1 MNYEDEK
8 FIKVYT
14 RDTAAWLALP
24 WQCRGLMLEISRK
37 MPQLTGELSL
47 GRKGLETLAALLRA
61 DWAEIEPFIRE
72 LIADGRI
79 VYDEEQQLI
88 RDPQH
93 VERQT
98 AIASTARRSQDYR
111 ERVQATK
118 PQRKPR
124 KTKEKVA
131 VTQRHADATQHHA
144 ESLLDETRLDQ
155 TRTDESE
162 NARARELP
170 SDGVV
175 RSDLPLLDDARAK
188 YDTIAAMRRLDTPVE
203 DTWLA
208 FCGHHAGALFG
219 GRDGIMGKF
228 QKWLIDQAKRDEKER
243 HARRERED
251 REAKRDA
258 TFAARFPPKSDVA
271 PMTPYKLRTRADDT
285 PEPTAAERAEA
296 QRLAAAAG
304 LSFLDSAAAN
314 DTPKPT
320 GTDE

>member
-37 MPQLTGELSL
+37 IPQLTGELSL
-47 GRKGLETLAALLRA
+47 GRKGLATLAALLRA
-61 DWAEIEPFIRE
+61 EWSEIEPYVRE

-79 VYDEEQQLI
+79 EYDEQQQLI

-111 ERVQATK
+111 EREKSAR
-118 PQRKPR
+118 PPRKPR
-124 KTKEKVA
+124 KTKGKVS
-131 VTQRHADATQHHA
+131 VTQRHADDTPSDA

-155 TRTDESE
+155 TRTDQSE
-162 NARARELP
+162 NARAREAP
-170 SDGVV
+170 SDGLV

-188 YDTIAAMRRLDTPVE
+188 YDTIASVRRLDTPIE

-208 FCGHHAGALFG
+208 FCGHHAGGMFG
-219 GRDGIMGKF
+219 SRDGVLGKF
-228 QKWLIDQAKRDEKER
+228 QKWLIDQAKRDEKDRGER
-243 HARRERED
+243 RARED
-251 REAKRDA
+251 RDAKRDK
-258 TFAARFPPKSDVA
+258 TFAERFPPKSEVTV
-271 PMTPYKLRTRADDT
+271 MSPYAQAVKRRDT
-285 PEPTAAERAEA
+285 TEDEQRETA
-296 QRLAAAAG
+296 RLAARAG
-304 LSFLDSAAAN
+304 LSFLDAAAN
-314 DTPKPT
+314 DAPKPT